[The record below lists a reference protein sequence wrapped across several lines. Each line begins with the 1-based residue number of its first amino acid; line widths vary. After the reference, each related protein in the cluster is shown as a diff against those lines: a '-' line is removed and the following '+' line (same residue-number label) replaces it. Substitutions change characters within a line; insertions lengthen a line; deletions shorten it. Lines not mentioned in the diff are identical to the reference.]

1 MVSLSTLPDR
11 IANLGPT
18 LRCLLRQTRPAD
30 EIVIA
35 IPPFSTRQKRGY
47 EIPDFLREIDR
58 VRILRCDRDWG
69 PATKFIPLVQE
80 KLAIGNGDALIVV
93 VDDDRTYPRDLIET
107 YLHFSAQ
114 LPEATLCLRGMRMP
128 RDFDWRGAVVIRG
141 DRVQTPEPVAVITG
155 CGSYLIRPRF
165 FDESLWDYSGT
176 PEAAFYM
183 DDIWISGNLD
193 RRGVEKYVVPSSAY
207 IRQVRRQRETMTLHD
222 VPDGRQESNNRVI
235 AHFRETWNVF
245 GPPPP

>member
-1 MVSLSTLPDR
+1 
-11 IANLGPT
+11 
-18 LRCLLRQTRPAD
+18 
-30 EIVIA
+30 
-35 IPPFSTRQKRGY
+35 
-47 EIPDFLREIDR
+47 
-58 VRILRCDRDWG
+58 
-69 PATKFIPLVQE
+69 
-80 KLAIGNGDALIVV
+80 
-93 VDDDRTYPRDLIET
+93 
-107 YLHFSAQ
+107 
-114 LPEATLCLRGMRMP
+114 MP

-245 GPPPP
+245 DPPLP